1 MNQRAFQIM
10 KGLGLTIVAGAITWL
25 LSWFMQY
32 VASIT
37 ITPQHS
43 LHLGD
48 PATNRLAL
56 MTVIATVV
64 VMVAI
69 LLLIVLDGC
78 TLFFV
83 IVFAGAGIL
92 SGIGSVA
99 LHTFPGTTVS
109 TEGAQWIYG
118 IVVILWGWLM
128 WYIFLGDVTKAL
140 DEDDD

>member
-1 MNQRAFQIM
+1 MSQRAFQIM

-56 MTVIATVV
+56 MTVVATVV

-69 LLLIVLDGC
+69 TAIIVLDGC
-78 TLFFV
+78 LLLFILF
-83 IVFAGAGIL
+83 FAGASIL
-92 SGIGSVA
+92 TGIGSVA
-99 LHTFPGTTVS
+99 VHTFPGTTVT
-109 TEGAQWIYG
+109 TEPAQWIYG
-118 IVVILWGWLM
+118 IVVILWGCLM
-128 WYIFLGDVTKAL
+128 WYVFLDGVT
-140 DEDDD
+140 DELAKS